1 LSKTALRIALVT
13 SLALLAPATASA
25 APTADFTM
33 GWTQPPQIPSVGQQV
48 TFTGTVSNWDTAE
61 GTVAWDFGDGATA
74 AGLTATHAF
83 ATPGLKFVTMTAT
96 NADVPAESTPVI
108 KLLTVNAPP
117 VAGFGWTPL
126 AGTTGQDVRFAS
138 ESDDPDGSITQY
150 AWDFGD
156 GVTDQRRNP
165 VHPFASAGT
174 KTVRLTV
181 TDAWGATSTATHQV
195 EIKDPPVP
203 GPLVNNPPLANFAF
217 GPRSPQVGDSVE
229 FVSSAIDPEGKL
241 RSQTWD
247 LDGDGQFNDARGDEV
262 LYTFTSS
269 GPKTVRLRVE
279 DEADNADV
287 HERTVNVRPAPV
299 AKAGALSP
307 APVIRLTTEILSNGA
322 RIRVLSVRAPKG
334 TLVTVKCR
342 GKGCPVPQRRK
353 RVKQGS
359 VRFKT
364 FERFLRA
371 GIKIEIFSR
380 KPNTIGAFTRYT
392 IRAGKFPARTD
403 RCLRPGRERPV
414 RCS

>member
-1 LSKTALRIALVT
+1 MSKTALRIALVT
-13 SLALLAPATASA
+13 SLALLAPATAGA

-48 TFTGTVSNWDTAE
+48 TFTGTVSNWDGAE

-74 AGLTATHAF
+74 AGPTATHAF
-83 ATPGLKFVTMTAT
+83 ATPGLKVVTMTAT

-108 KLLTVNAPP
+108 KVLTVNAPP
-117 VAGFGWTPL
+117 VAGFGWAPL

-138 ESDDPDGSITQY
+138 ESDDPDGAITQY

-165 VHPFASAGT
+165 VHPFSTPGT
-174 KTVRLTV
+174 KTVTLTV

-195 EIKDPPVP
+195 EVKDPPVL
-203 GPLVNNPPLANFAF
+203 GPPLNKPPLANFAF

-229 FVSSAIDPEGKL
+229 FVSSAIDPEGEL

-247 LDGDGQFNDARGDEV
+247 LDGDGQFDDARGDEV
-262 LYTFTSS
+262 LYTFTSA
-269 GPKTVRLRVE
+269 GQKTVRLRVE
-279 DEADNADV
+279 DQADNADV

-322 RIRVLSVRAPKG
+322 RIRVLSVRAPKA
-334 TLVTVKCR
+334 TLVTVKCL
-342 GKGCPVPQRRK
+342 GKGCPVSRRRK
-353 RVKQGS
+353 RVTQGS

-371 GIKIEIFSR
+371 GIKLEISSR

-403 RCLRPGRERPV
+403 RCLQPGRERPV

>member
-25 APTADFTM
+25 APTADFTI
-33 GWTQPPQIPSVGQQV
+33 GWTQPPQIPSAGQQV

-61 GTVAWDFGDGATA
+61 GTVTWDFGDGATA

-96 NADVPAESTPVI
+96 NGDVPAESTPVT
-108 KLLTVNAPP
+108 KFLTVNAPP
-117 VAGFGWTPL
+117 VAGFGWAPL
-126 AGTTGQDVRFAS
+126 TGTTGQDVRFAS
-138 ESDDPDGSITQY
+138 ESDDPDGAIAEY
-150 AWDFGD
+150 DWDFGD

-181 TDAWGATSTATHQV
+181 TDAWGATSTSTHEVLVQ
-195 EIKDPPVP
+195 DPLLP
-203 GPLVNNPPLANFAF
+203 GPRNDPPLANFAF

-229 FVSSAIDPEGKL
+229 FVSSAFDPEGAL

-247 LDGDGQFNDARGDEV
+247 LDGDGQFDDARGDEV
-262 LYTFTSS
+262 LYTFTSP
-269 GPKTVRLRVE
+269 GQKTVRLRVE
-279 DEADNADV
+279 DAGDQADV

-334 TLVTVKCR
+334 TLVTVNCR
-342 GKGCPVPQRRK
+342 GKGCPVSRRRK
-353 RVKQGS
+353 RVTQGS

-371 GIKIEIFSR
+371 GVKLEIFSR

-403 RCLRPGRERPV
+403 RCLRPGKERPS
-414 RCS
+414 RSC

>member
-1 LSKTALRIALVT
+1 LSKTALRIALAT
-13 SLALLAPATASA
+13 SLALLAPATASG

-33 GWTQPPQIPSVGQQV
+33 GWTQPPQTPSVGQQV

-61 GTVAWDFGDGATA
+61 GTVTWNFGDGATA

-96 NADVPAESTPVI
+96 NGDVPAESTPVI

-117 VAGFGWTPL
+117 VAGFGWAPL
-126 AGTTGQDVRFAS
+126 TGTTGQDVRFAS
-138 ESDDPDGSITQY
+138 ESDDPDGAITEY
-150 AWDFGD
+150 DWDFGD

-181 TDAWGATSTATHQV
+181 TDAWGATSTSTHEVVIQNG
-195 EIKDPPVP
+195 PPLP
-203 GPLVNNPPLANFAF
+203 TPRNDPPLANFAF

-229 FVSSAIDPEGKL
+229 FVSSAIDPEGAL

-247 LDGDGQFNDARGDEV
+247 LDGDGQFDDARGDEV
-262 LYTFTSS
+262 LYTFTSP
-269 GPKTVRLRVE
+269 GQKIVRLRVE
-279 DEADNADV
+279 DVAGNADV

-307 APVIRLTTEILSNGA
+307 APVIRLTTEILPNGA
-322 RIRVLSVRAPKG
+322 RIRVLSVRAPKA
-334 TLVTVKCR
+334 TLVTVRCR
-342 GKGCPVPQRRK
+342 GNGCPVSRRRK
-353 RVKQGS
+353 RVTQGS
-359 VRFKT
+359 VRFTT

-371 GIKIEIFSR
+371 GVRLEISSR

-414 RCS
+414 RCR

>member
-1 LSKTALRIALVT
+1 MSKTALRIALVT

-33 GWTQPPQIPSVGQQV
+33 EWTQPPQTPSVGQQV

-61 GTVAWDFGDGATA
+61 GTVTWNFGDGATA

-96 NADVPAESTPVI
+96 NGDVPAESTPVI

-117 VAGFGWTPL
+117 VAGFGWAPL
-126 AGTTGQDVRFAS
+126 TGTTGQDVRFAS
-138 ESDDPDGSITQY
+138 ESDDPDGAITEY
-150 AWDFGD
+150 DWDFGD

-181 TDAWGATSTATHQV
+181 TDAWGATSTSTHEVVIQNG
-195 EIKDPPVP
+195 PPLP
-203 GPLVNNPPLANFAF
+203 TPRNDPPLANFAF

-229 FVSSAIDPEGKL
+229 FVSSAIDPEGAL

-247 LDGDGQFNDARGDEV
+247 LDGDGQFDDARGDEV
-262 LYTFTSS
+262 LYTFTSP
-269 GPKTVRLRVE
+269 GQKIVRLRVE
-279 DEADNADV
+279 DVAGNADV

-307 APVIRLTTEILSNGA
+307 APVIRLTTEILPNGA
-322 RIRVLSVRAPKG
+322 RIRVLSVRAPKA
-334 TLVTVKCR
+334 TLVTVRCR
-342 GKGCPVPQRRK
+342 GKGCPVSRRRK
-353 RVKQGS
+353 RVTQGS
-359 VRFKT
+359 VRFTT

-371 GIKIEIFSR
+371 GVRLEISSR

-414 RCS
+414 RCR

>member
-1 LSKTALRIALVT
+1 MSKTALRIALVT

-25 APTADFTM
+25 APTADFTI

-61 GTVAWDFGDGATA
+61 GTVTWDFGDGATA

-96 NADVPAESTPVI
+96 NGDVPAESTPVT
-108 KLLTVNAPP
+108 KFLTVNAPP
-117 VAGFGWTPL
+117 VAGFGWAPL
-126 AGTTGQDVRFAS
+126 TGTTGQDVRFAS
-138 ESDDPDGSITQY
+138 ESDDPDGAIAEY
-150 AWDFGD
+150 DWDFGD

-181 TDAWGATSTATHQV
+181 TDAWGATSTSTHEVLVQ
-195 EIKDPPVP
+195 DPPVP
-203 GPLVNNPPLANFAF
+203 GPRNDSPLANFAF

-229 FVSSAIDPEGKL
+229 FVSSAFDPEGAL

-247 LDGDGQFNDARGDEV
+247 LDGDGQFDDARGDEV
-262 LYTFTSS
+262 LYTFTSP
-269 GPKTVRLRVE
+269 GQKTVRLRVE
-279 DEADNADV
+279 DAGDKADV

-334 TLVTVKCR
+334 TLVTVNCR
-342 GKGCPVPQRRK
+342 GKGCPVSRRRK
-353 RVKQGS
+353 RVTRGS

-371 GIKIEIFSR
+371 GVKLEISSR

-403 RCLRPGRERPV
+403 RCLPPGRERPV
-414 RCS
+414 RCR

>member
-1 LSKTALRIALVT
+1 LTKTALRIALVT

-33 GWTQPPQIPSVGQQV
+33 GWTQPPQLPSVGQQV
-48 TFTGTVSNWDTAE
+48 SFTGTVSNWDTAE
-61 GTVAWDFGDGATA
+61 GTVTWNFGDGATGS
-74 AGLTATHAF
+74 GLAATHAF

-96 NADVPAESTPVI
+96 NADVPAESTPVV
-108 KLLTVNAPP
+108 KFLTVNAPP
-117 VAGFGWTPL
+117 VAGFGWAPL

-138 ESDDPDGSITQY
+138 ESDDPDGPITQY
-150 AWDFGD
+150 DWDFGD

-174 KTVRLTV
+174 KTVKLTV
-181 TDAWGATSTATHQV
+181 TDMWGATSTASHQV
-195 EIKDPPVP
+195 GILDPP
-203 GPLVNNPPLANFAF
+203 PLPTPRNNPPLANFAF

-229 FVSSAIDPEGKL
+229 FVSSAIDPEGEL

-247 LDGDGQFNDARGDEV
+247 LDGDGQFDDARGDEV

-307 APVIRLTTEILSNGA
+307 APVIRLTTEVLSNGA
-322 RIRVLSVRAPKG
+322 RIRVLSVRAPKD

-353 RVKQGS
+353 RVKHGS

-364 FERFLRA
+364 YERFLRA
-371 GIKIEIFSR
+371 GVKLEISSR

-403 RCLRPGRERPV
+403 RCLRPGKERPF
-414 RCS
+414 RSC